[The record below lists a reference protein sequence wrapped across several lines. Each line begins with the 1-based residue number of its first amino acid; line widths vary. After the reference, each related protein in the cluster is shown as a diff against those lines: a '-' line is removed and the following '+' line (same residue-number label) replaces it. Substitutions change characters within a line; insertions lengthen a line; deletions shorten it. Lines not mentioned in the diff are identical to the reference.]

1 MQVYRGMNIGT
12 AKATSQEQSEV
23 RHHLIDLVDPHE
35 TFTLV
40 DFQEAHAR
48 ARTDIDER
56 NGVPLLVGGTGLYL
70 RAVVDGL
77 TPPPRFAEIAASLR
91 LSTLEIL
98 VKFQGAC
105 VKVENKTCFGLQH

>member
-56 NGVPLLVGGTGLYL
+56 NGVPLLVGGTGLYMRAVSYTHL
-70 RAVVDGL
+70 RAHE
-77 TPPPRFAEIAASLR
+77 T
-91 LSTLEIL
+91 
-98 VKFQGAC
+98 
-105 VKVENKTCFGLQH
+105 